1 MLEIHLLSDVLQY
14 HVKRDIDLHFFF
26 SPIVIRK
33 WETKPKVYKATV
45 DIDNKDQ
52 KLQRNN
58 SIEEW
63 QFEEQMEKSYSN
75 VHLMVDDDQSFMK
88 KHSEMA
94 NLKVFPYY
102 RGPGM

>member
-1 MLEIHLLSDVLQY
+1 M
-14 HVKRDIDLHFFF
+14 
-26 SPIVIRK
+26 
-33 WETKPKVYKATV
+33 V
-45 DIDNKDQ
+45 DIDNKQ
-52 KLQRNN
+52 KTEKLQRNN

-63 QFEEQMEKSYSN
+63 EYNEQMEKSYSN